1 MHGGHN
7 ANDLIGS
14 LEELGLSRYEAGAY
28 LIMIRKGSLA
38 ASEISYYAN
47 LPRTKVYSTL
57 KKLEKKRLSIV
68 SQSKPL
74 ICSAIPPDEAFRDIV
89 KLYERRSKNMKKIV
103 DRLQKITE
111 EQKPRASEE
120 RRYYILDANSTLE
133 KMKTLIASSKS
144 SVLAILDSW
153 GIQLITQCKLAMVK
167 AITNGVK
174 IRLLLANQCIG
185 NENLPSLPEDVDL
198 KIGNVSSN
206 VIIIDSNNMV
216 AVDSS
221 NGKAALFASIDIFGL
236 SQLRSFETEWNNAA
250 EVRQIVN
257 IQPRIVMK
265 ANRLVKFLENANIKE
280 LLSKNW
286 DEPTSALIKSA
297 QKFGIEI
304 FDTEVDEML
313 TVIDCALHIS
323 CSGDL
328 THDRINNILSI
339 RSKARSESVS
349 RWVSLLASYL
359 KHVGNDPKVIRDF
372 KNNGIENTIH
382 IKFSKPIGS
391 DRSSGQL

>member
-1 MHGGHN
+1 MHRGHN
-7 ANDLIGS
+7 ANDLVGS

-28 LIMIRKGSLA
+28 LTMIRKGSLA

-74 ICSAIPPDEAFRDIV
+74 ICSAIPPEEAFRDIV
-89 KLYERRSKNMKKIV
+89 KLYERRSKNMKKMV

-111 EQKPRASEE
+111 EQKPKASEE
-120 RRYYILDANSTLE
+120 RRYYILDPNSTLE
-133 KMKTLIASSKS
+133 KMKTLIANSKS

-153 GIQLITQCKLAMVK
+153 GIQLITQCKLAMIR

-174 IRLLLANQCIG
+174 IRLLFANQCIG

-236 SQLRSFETEWNNAA
+236 SQLRSFEKEWNNAL

-265 ANRLVKFLENANIKE
+265 ANKLVKILENVNMHEHI
-280 LLSKNW
+280 SKNW
-286 DEPTSALIKSA
+286 DEPTSALLKSA

-304 FDTEVDEML
+304 FDIEIYEML
-313 TVIDCALHIS
+313 SVIDCALRIS
-323 CSGDL
+323 CSGDI
-328 THDRINNILSI
+328 THDKLNNILSI
-339 RSKARSESVS
+339 RSKVGTELVS
-349 RWVSLLASYL
+349 RMVLLLASYL
-359 KHVGNDPKVIRDF
+359 KHVGNDPKIIRDF

-382 IKFSKPIGS
+382 IKLSKPIP
-391 DRSSGQL
+391 

>member
-1 MHGGHN
+1 MHRGHN
-7 ANDLIGS
+7 ANDLVGS

-28 LIMIRKGSLA
+28 LTMIRKGSLA

-74 ICSAIPPDEAFRDIV
+74 ICSAIPPEEAFRDIV

-111 EQKPRASEE
+111 EQKPKASEE
-120 RRYYILDANSTLE
+120 RRYYILDPNSTLE
-133 KMKTLIASSKS
+133 KMKALIANSKS

-153 GIQLITQCKLAMVK
+153 GIQLITQCKIAMIR

-174 IRLLLANQCIG
+174 IRLLFANQCIG

-206 VIIIDSNNMV
+206 VIIIDSSNMV

-236 SQLRSFETEWNNAA
+236 SQLRSFEKEWNNAL

-265 ANRLVKFLENANIKE
+265 ADKLVKILENVNIHE
-280 LLSKNW
+280 QISKNW
-286 DEPTSALIKSA
+286 DEPTSALLKSA
-297 QKFGIEI
+297 HKFGMEI
-304 FDTEVDEML
+304 FDTDINEML
-313 TVIDCALHIS
+313 TVIDCALRIS
-323 CSGDL
+323 CSGDI
-328 THDRINNILSI
+328 THDKINNILSI
-339 RSKARSESVS
+339 RSKVSTELVS
-349 RWVSLLASYL
+349 RLVLLLASYL

-372 KNNGIENTIH
+372 KNNGIEDTIH
-382 IKFSKPIGS
+382 IKLSKPIP
-391 DRSSGQL
+391 

>member
-1 MHGGHN
+1 
-7 ANDLIGS
+7 
-14 LEELGLSRYEAGAY
+14 
-28 LIMIRKGSLA
+28 
-38 ASEISYYAN
+38 
-47 LPRTKVYSTL
+47 VYSTL
-57 KKLEKKRLSIV
+57 KKLEKKRLCIV

-74 ICSAIPPDEAFRDIV
+74 ICSAIPPEEAFRDIV

-111 EQKPRASEE
+111 EQKPKSSEE
-120 RRYYILDANSTLE
+120 RRYYILDPNSTLE
-133 KMKTLIASSKS
+133 KMKTLIANSKS
-144 SVLAILDSW
+144 SVLAVLDSW
-153 GIQLITQCKLAMVK
+153 GIQLITQCKLAMIR

-174 IRLLLANQCIG
+174 IRLLLANQCIET
-185 NENLPSLPEDVDL
+185 ENLPSLPEDVDL

-236 SQLRSFETEWNNAA
+236 SQLRSFEKEWNNAL

-265 ANRLVKFLENANIKE
+265 ANKLVKILENVNIHE
-280 LLSKNW
+280 QISKNW
-286 DEPTSALIKSA
+286 DEPTSALIRSA

-304 FDTEVDEML
+304 FDTDIDEML

-328 THDRINNILSI
+328 THDKINNILSI
-339 RSKARSESVS
+339 RSKVGTESVS
-349 RWVSLLASYL
+349 RWVLLLASYL
-359 KHVGNDPKVIRDF
+359 KHVGNDPKIIRDF
-372 KNNGIENTIH
+372 KNNGIEDTIH
-382 IKFSKPIGS
+382 IKLSKPIP
-391 DRSSGQL
+391 